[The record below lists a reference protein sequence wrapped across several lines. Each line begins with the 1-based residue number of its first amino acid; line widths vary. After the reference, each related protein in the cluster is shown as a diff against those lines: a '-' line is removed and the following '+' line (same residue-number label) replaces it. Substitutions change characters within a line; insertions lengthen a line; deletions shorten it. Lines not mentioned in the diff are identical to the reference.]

1 MSRRLLALGL
11 VIAAAPAAAQETG
24 NYVLALSAQPAF
36 CERQGDKPECAHLDA
51 AAPAVRM
58 VALHGLWPQ
67 RRVEY
72 CAVPDDFPG
81 PSADWST
88 LQPVDLDPALEAALA
103 EVMPGVASH
112 LDRHEWYKH
121 GSCTH
126 PTAEA
131 YYREAVDLVRQAW
144 ALPSIRALADAQ
156 GRRLSQQALEA
167 LLSPDFGSYR
177 LTVVC
182 EGEMLAE
189 LQLQLA
195 RSGRSALSIPADLR
209 PGEIRFR
216 DCADTILIDAP
227 GQ

>member
-1 MSRRLLALGL
+1 MHRYLVALAGIL
-11 VIAAAPAAAQETG
+11 VAAPAAAQEPG

-36 CERQGDKPECAHLDA
+36 CEGHADKPECGALDP
-51 AAPAVRM
+51 AAPAVRT

-67 RRVEY
+67 GRVEY
-72 CAVPDDFPG
+72 CNVPDDFPG
-81 PSADWST
+81 PDADWSA
-88 LQPVDLDPALEAALA
+88 LQPVDLDAALAAELA

-126 PTAEA
+126 PSAAA
-131 YYREAVDLVRQAW
+131 YYREAIDLVREAW
-144 ALPSIRALADAQ
+144 ALPSIGALGDAQ
-156 GRRLSQQALEA
+156 GQTLPRDDLEA
-167 LLSPDFGSYR
+167 LLAPDFGEVR

-182 EGEMLAE
+182 DGDMLAE

-195 RSGRSALSIPADLR
+195 RSGTAPLSIPADLR
-209 PGEIRFR
+209 AGEIRFR
-216 DCADTILIDAP
+216 DCPDRILIDAP